1 MKSGEWDEIAES
13 YYDEVISPFQQKVK
27 NPLYSEIKKIRNK
40 KKKVIA
46 EFGCG
51 YFVLG
56 EFLSKKFKKVYAT
69 DFSLKMVKMA
79 REKCSELKNVV
90 VKKEKMVRMKH
101 INKFD
106 VVLSINSLLMP
117 SFKEIKRA
125 LKNINNSLK
134 EDGVCFII
142 VPSMESL
149 LYHGLLVLNS
159 ELKRTRENT
168 AKRRVKEKLGLKK
181 MDFLFGYFREG
192 KYKQKF
198 FYLHELKY
206 LFRKAGFK
214 NISISKVEYSWKS
227 DIGDY
232 ERFPKEEKLWDWFVK
247 ATK

>member
-90 VKKEKMVRMKH
+90 VKKENMVRMKH

-181 MDFLFGYFREG
+181 WIFCLVILG
-192 KYKQKF
+192 KESTSKSFFTCTSLSIFSEKQV
-198 FYLHELKY
+198 LKT
-206 LFRKAGFK
+206 L
-214 NISISKVEYSWKS
+214 V
-227 DIGDY
+227 
-232 ERFPKEEKLWDWFVK
+232 
-247 ATK
+247 

>member
-1 MKSGEWDEIAES
+1 
-13 YYDEVISPFQQKVK
+13 
-27 NPLYSEIKKIRNK
+27 
-40 KKKVIA
+40 
-46 EFGCG
+46 
-51 YFVLG
+51 
-56 EFLSKKFKKVYAT
+56 
-69 DFSLKMVKMA
+69 MVRVA

-90 VKKEKMVRMKH
+90 VKKENMLRMKH
-101 INKFD
+101 NNKFN

-125 LKNINNSLK
+125 VKNINNSLK
-134 EDGVCFII
+134 EDGICFII

-149 LYHGLLVLNS
+149 LYHGLLLLDS
-159 ELKRTRENT
+159 ELKKTRENT

-198 FYLHELKY
+198 YYLHELRY
-206 LFRKAGFK
+206 LLKKAGFK
-214 NISISKVEYSWKS
+214 NISISKVEYSWKSDS

-232 ERFPKEEKLWDWFVK
+232 ERFPKEEKLWDWFVR